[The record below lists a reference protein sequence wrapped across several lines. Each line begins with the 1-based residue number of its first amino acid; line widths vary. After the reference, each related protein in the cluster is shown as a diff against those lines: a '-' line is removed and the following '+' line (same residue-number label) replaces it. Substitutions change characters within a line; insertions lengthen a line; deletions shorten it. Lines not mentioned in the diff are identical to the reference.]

1 MITDES
7 DKRLL
12 SLLRRDARISIAELA
27 RKLYLSRSTVKDR
40 ITRLEK
46 RGVIKGYSLLLGDD
60 YNRGKVSAHI
70 LATLE
75 SNKSISMTV
84 IKLKQFPQITK
95 AYAVSGI
102 YDLIVILEAQ
112 STEELDGVL
121 DQIRGLE
128 GIKDTLTN
136 VVLSTKFES

>member
-12 SLLRRDARISIAELA
+12 NLLRRDARISIAALA

-46 RGVIKGYSLLLGDD
+46 RGVIKGYSLILGDD

-75 SNKSISMTV
+75 SSKSISMTV

-95 AYAVSGI
+95 A
-102 YDLIVILEAQ
+102 
-112 STEELDGVL
+112 
-121 DQIRGLE
+121 
-128 GIKDTLTN
+128 
-136 VVLSTKFES
+136 